1 MSTTTCSA
9 TYTNSFVNH
18 FSKLED
24 PRRISRGNLKHSLTD
39 IIFLVIASVV
49 SGADTWQ
56 SIEVFGK
63 NQLVWLRQ
71 YVPLSSGIPSHD
83 TLGRLFGMLDHQAF
97 SRCFM
102 DWANELSTLTDGEV
116 VALDGKRLRGSYDRF
131 SNKDAIHMVSAFAA
145 GNGLCLGQVCCQD
158 KSNEITA
165 IPKLLDL
172 IAIEGCTV
180 TIDAMGCQ
188 TQIAEKIRAEGADY
202 ILAVKDNQKELHEQV
217 KKMFSISR
225 PSSIDTS
232 TDVGHGRVETRKCS
246 VIDKLVFFDSDKEWK
261 GLKTLVR
268 IETERFDKLEETTQR
283 EIRYY
288 ISSLCDQALSINN
301 KVRDHWSIE
310 NNLHWMLDVN
320 FGEDA
325 SRRRKGHSA
334 ENFNIIAKTALSLIT
349 KTPVENK
356 MSKKNKRYAAALSN
370 SFREKVL
377 QL

>member
-1 MSTTTCSA
+1 MSTNTCST
-9 TYTNSFVNH
+9 TYTNSYFQH
-18 FSKLED
+18 FNKLKD
-24 PRRISRGNLKHSLTD
+24 PRRISKGNVKHSLTD
-39 IIFLVIASVV
+39 IIFLVTAAVV
-49 SGADTWQ
+49 SGADGWQ

-63 NQLVWLRQ
+63 TQLDWLRQ

-83 TLGRLFGMLDHQAF
+83 TLGRFFGMLDHQAF
-97 SRCFM
+97 SKCFI
-102 DWANELSTLTDGEV
+102 DWASELSTLTKGDV

-131 SNKDAIHMVSAFAA
+131 SNKEAIHMVSAFAA
-145 GNGLCLGQVCCQD
+145 ANGLCLGQVCCQS

-172 IAIEGCTV
+172 IAIKGCTV

-188 TQIAEKIRAEGADY
+188 TQIAEKIKAKGADY
-202 ILAVKDNQKELHEQV
+202 ILAVKDNQRELHEQV
-217 KKMFSISR
+217 KKMFNITR
-225 PSSIDTS
+225 PSSIDVNI
-232 TDVGHGRVETRKCS
+232 DVGHGRVEKRKCS

-261 GLKTLVR
+261 GLKTLVK
-268 IETERFDKLEETTQR
+268 IETERFDKLEKITQR
-283 EIRYY
+283 ETRYY
-288 ISSLCDQALSINN
+288 ISSLSEKAISINK

-310 NNLHWMLDVN
+310 NKLHWMLDVN

-334 ENFNIIAKTALSLIT
+334 ENFNIIAKVALSLIT
-349 KTPVENK
+349 NTTEEKK